1 MGAKLDWKGDEVY
14 AKIAQAAVDALTE
27 IDLKIETRAKQE
39 LYPGH
44 GKKTGTLQRAIQ
56 GEPGR
61 IDGTRARGKVGV
73 KGVPY
78 SLRIHKLYEY
88 IYAGLREV
96 KPQAVAILRK
106 HVKK

>member
-1 MGAKLDWKGDEVY
+1 MWMGDELVQ
-14 AKIAQAAVDALTE
+14 KIAQGAADALTE
-27 IDLKIETRAKQE
+27 IDQRIEARAKAE

-44 GKKTGTLQRAIQ
+44 GKRSGTLQRAIQ
-56 GEPGR
+56 GDPGR
-61 IDGTRARGKVGV
+61 VEGTRARGKVGV
-73 KGVPY
+73 KGVRY

-96 KPQAVAILRK
+96 KPQAKAILSK